1 VKNYATAY
9 DLSVE
14 SLSTEQI
21 HLLPDILANADI
33 LLAFEPL
40 SEYIHYRLFS
50 DNEPLPGDSSH
61 LL

>member
-1 VKNYATAY
+1 MKYV
-9 DLSVE
+9 LPVIVICSC
-14 SLSTEQI
+14 LLTEKV
-21 HLLPDILANADI
+21 HFLPDELANADI

-40 SEYIHYRLFS
+40 FEYIKNCFFS